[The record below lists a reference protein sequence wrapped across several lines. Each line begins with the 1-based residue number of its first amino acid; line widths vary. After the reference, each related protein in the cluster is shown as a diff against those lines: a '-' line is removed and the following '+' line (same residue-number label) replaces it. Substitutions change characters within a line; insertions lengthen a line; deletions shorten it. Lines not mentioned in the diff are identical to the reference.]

1 VNKRPGARAAE
12 HRACEVSL
20 DRCGVWV
27 NCHTLSGFCSA
38 HPLALDDLM
47 SKVVGKAAGP
57 GARCTRLRA
66 ARRVGAGAIPATQS
80 VQDGC
85 QKLSAAPDRDPR
97 LDHRPGTRI
106 MKLDDG
112 WFRPRYSPIANQ
124 RFFTTHVRMSHDISP
139 FW

>member
-1 VNKRPGARAAE
+1 MNKRPGDRAAE

-20 DRCGVWV
+20 DRGGVWV

-57 GARCTRLRA
+57 NARCTRLRV

-80 VQDGC
+80 V
-85 QKLSAAPDRDPR
+85 RDVAKNYPQ
-97 LDHRPGTRI
+97 RPTETRV
-106 MKLDDG
+106 
-112 WFRPRYSPIANQ
+112 S
-124 RFFTTHVRMSHDISP
+124 TTDPGRG
-139 FW
+139 